1 MYTPSL
7 HFVFAAESY
16 TPDLHF
22 DFTDNAVT
30 GYAAITLDDAQ
41 GVAICEYDSN
51 VARKFASSFLVS
63 SNDTQST
70 GISINALSQQPVFN
84 TINACEQQRAAHAI
98 IIHVLAD
105 LQRSLFNSI
114 NIQTVEQDATLLINN
129 WLSTC
134 NLTDFL
140 ISDICAAVQNASG
153 VYSDTMS
160 MQDVLTFIMQD
171 TRALSTNTLGQLV
184 NRLCVNVPYS
194 IKLNRRSC
202 DKSQQAM
209 QPAFGKSIHIDL
221 PRPPPLPQLPDH
233 QIITIPT
240 KEVYQMQHT
249 IVVSTYPDNIP
260 VKLNKISLSYDVD
273 SYAWAFSG
281 VLTDKSQLSLF
292 NMTAFE
298 PIKLSITINGYQWL
312 VLVEKIPEKKSFG
325 KTDITLTG
333 RSLSALLGAPWQQ
346 LSSFTAGSD
355 MTIQQIAD
363 SLIPYDWTIDWQCP
377 TWVVPANTYSY
388 TQQTR
393 LQALKSLA
401 DNIGAVLIPVRNS
414 QTLIIKPRYPVLPW
428 NYHATGIQPD
438 LIIPDTAIESI
449 GLESRTQSPI
459 NGVYVHGENN
469 GVLAFCRLNG
479 AAGDVLAPTE
489 SNALITDVVAARAL
503 GERILA
509 GKATQPLTTSI
520 TTFFGRDFPLAEIGW
535 LVEVNNERAIIN
547 GISVDVEFG
556 KVRQN
561 ITVGENTSNA
571 YAKLLNLLP
580 TQPLLVGN
588 VITSYGDKS
597 ILTLLD
603 GGVITARGT
612 GTVGLNYYVRNGLIE
627 SAAPNLASSEIVI

>member
-1 MYTPSL
+1 MYTPNL
-7 HFVFAAESY
+7 HFSFTAESY
-16 TPDLHF
+16 IPDLHF

-30 GYAAITLDDAQ
+30 GYVAVTLDDAQ
-41 GVAICEYDSN
+41 GSAIGEYDSN
-51 VARKFASSFLVS
+51 VSRKFSATFLASSS
-63 SNDTQST
+63 DTSRT
-70 GISINALSQQPVFN
+70 NISINALSQQPYFN
-84 TINACEQQRAAHAI
+84 HINACEQQHAAQAI
-98 IIHVLAD
+98 IIQILAD
-105 LQRSLFNSI
+105 LQQMLLSTI
-114 NIQTVEQDATLLINN
+114 KVQAVEQDAVSLINN
-129 WLSTC
+129 WLATC
-134 NLTDFL
+134 NLTNFL
-140 ISDICAAVQNASG
+140 TTIRCASVQNASS
-153 VYSDTMS
+153 VYLDTLS
-160 MQDVLTFIMQD
+160 VQDVLTFIMQD
-171 TRALSTNTLGQLV
+171 SHALSTDTLAQLV

-202 DKSQQAM
+202 DKSQQAI

-221 PRPPPLPQLPDH
+221 PRPPPLPQSPDH

-249 IVVSTYPDNIP
+249 IVVATYPDNIP

-281 VLTDKSQLSLF
+281 VLTDKAQLSLF
-292 NMTAFE
+292 NMTSFE
-298 PIKLSITINGYQWL
+298 SVKLAITINGYRWI
-312 VLVEKIPEKKSFG
+312 VLVEKIPERKSFG

-333 RSLSALLGAPWQQ
+333 RSLSVLLSAPWQQ

-355 MTIQQIAD
+355 MTVQQIAD

-377 TWVVPANTYSY
+377 TWLVPANTYSY

-393 LQALKSLA
+393 LQALKLLA
-401 DNIGAVLIPVRNS
+401 DNIGAVLIPARDS

-438 LIIPDTAIESI
+438 LIIPDAAIESI

-479 AAGDVLAPTE
+479 TAGDVLAPTE
-489 SNALITDVVAARAL
+489 SNALITDVAAARAL

-520 TTFFGRDFPLAEIGW
+520 TTFLGGNFLLAEIGW

-547 GISVDVEFG
+547 GISVETEFG

-580 TQPLLVGN
+580 AQPLLVGN
-588 VITSYGDKS
+588 VITSYDNKS

-603 GGVITARGT
+603 GGVITARGM

-627 SAAPNLASSEIVI
+627 SAAPNLSSFDIVI